1 MVPASPFGLF
11 GGMLSFFPS
20 ENAQIV
26 DTGQVGK
33 ALPHS
38 NQPGDFCDLGFYCM
52 RWNRRVPRC
61 LVRAFKLPRTVDSG
75 VFAPEFRQDG
85 LCPRILPRAIR
96 CIRQGCS
103 AMERACPQKRPFAFG
118 VLDCWQKAGW
128 FVNKGTGA
136 RSCRVAPRVDRMRRL
151 SRKARVGSARRITEG
166 CRKRGGVTKGA
177 LSPRGA

>member
-1 MVPASPFGLF
+1 MYRRSLLETRQRNMEQGTEVCSNPIAWLAGAF
-11 GGMLSFFPS
+11 GGLR
-20 ENAQIV
+20 
-26 DTGQVGK
+26 VGVLTCVFRF
-33 ALPHS
+33 AARHGSDVPFWVS
-38 NQPGDFCDLGFYCM
+38 
-52 RWNRRVPRC
+52 RRHV
-61 LVRAFKLPRTVDSG
+61 V
-75 VFAPEFRQDG
+75 VFSASAPVFRQDG

-96 CIRQGCS
+96 CARQGCS
-103 AMERACPQKRPFAFG
+103 AMEGACPQKRPFAFG